1 MDLNDISTNITFP
14 SQSVYQ
20 FDAKKKK
27 KKKEMHIGQVK
38 MIYFLKQAKQGELY
52 IKDDQ
57 KSEVNFLKYG

>member
-27 KKKEMHIGQVK
+27 KKEMHIDQVK